1 MCVRG
6 GGDDVMRWGMWY
18 GVGEG
23 GVVLGGG
30 GGGRE

>member
-1 MCVRG
+1 
-6 GGDDVMRWGMWY
+6 MRWGMWQ

-30 GGGRE
+30 GGGREMGEGGLCD